1 MHATDECGRRV
12 ASQPAL
18 PPVSDDLLIHIGYHK
33 AASTW
38 LQRTLFAPSSE
49 RFAPVLGLEA
59 TLDRFVRPH
68 ALEWR
73 AGGAILELAAAVE
86 AARARGRT
94 PVLSCEELSGN
105 PHAGGMASAEIAA
118 RLARVA
124 PAARILVVVRR
135 QPDAIASTYRQFVR
149 RGGTLSARRYLA
161 ERRGHFRMPGFR
173 ADHWRYDLLVE
184 RYRALFGGA
193 RVKVL
198 PFEALAADP
207 ARFAAEIAAFAGTAP
222 PATLSPL
229 VENRG
234 SSALATAI
242 LRRTNRLFM
251 RDDVN
256 PGAPLRWWRVSHAVQ
271 AADRAV
277 LARLSGWHESRLAR
291 AVEEVCAGRY
301 EESNARLAA
310 MTGVDLARF
319 GYAIAEA
326 RSTASIAR

>member
-1 MHATDECGRRV
+1 M
-12 ASQPAL
+12 
-18 PPVSDDLLIHIGYHK
+18 SDDLLIHIGYHK

-49 RFAPVLGLEA
+49 RFVPVLGVDGA
-59 TLDRFVRPH
+59 IDRFVRPH

-73 AGGAILELAAAVE
+73 PGGTTLELAAAVE
-86 AARARGRT
+86 AARASGRT

-105 PHAGGMASAEIAA
+105 PHAGGLASVEIAD

-124 PAARILVVVRR
+124 PAARILVVIRR

-149 RGGTLSARRYLA
+149 RGGTLSPRRYFA
-161 ERRGHFRMPGFR
+161 ERPGSFRRPGFR
-173 ADHWRYDLLVE
+173 ADHWRYDLLVG
-184 RYRALFGGA
+184 RYRALFGGT

-198 PFEALAADP
+198 PFEGLAADP
-207 ARFAAEIAAFAGTAP
+207 ARFVAAISAFAGTTP
-222 PATLSPL
+222 PDAYSPV

-271 AADRAV
+271 AADRAF
-277 LARLSGWHESRLAR
+277 LARLSGWHEARLAR
-291 AVEEVCAGRY
+291 EVAAVCAGRFDDG
-301 EESNARLAA
+301 NARLAA
-310 MTGVDLARF
+310 MTGLDLAAL
-319 GYAIAEA
+319 GYAIADA